1 MRNFQKTW
9 HTSKSTSH
17 NEWPVGVFVSA
28 MESNEKNAELD
39 RVEIFSSH
47 SLGSRKDDVGFWWE
61 RLTLFAEGGK
71 ADTEFCTY
79 PALPLL
85 ENKNIFPD
93 IQIFWVTENRQQHR
107 GQTSF

>member
-1 MRNFQKTW
+1 
-9 HTSKSTSH
+9 
-17 NEWPVGVFVSA
+17 

-79 PALPLL
+79 LASSSAW
-85 ENKNIFPD
+85 KQKYFPWYPD
-93 IQIFWVTENRQQHR
+93 FLGDRK
-107 GQTSF
+107 

>member
-93 IQIFWVTENRQQHR
+93 IQIF
-107 GQTSF
+107 

>member
-1 MRNFQKTW
+1 
-9 HTSKSTSH
+9 
-17 NEWPVGVFVSA
+17 

-79 PALPLL
+79 LLPSFFLCW
-85 ENKNIFPD
+85 KTKIFSL
-93 IQIFWVTENRQQHR
+93 ISRFF
-107 GQTSF
+107 G